1 MRKCPHCKQRSLVRI
16 HAMPNDD
23 KEYQLLTFECKDCL
37 EKSKIMEM
45 SGERGKEL
53 LNYEKAYWKMKD
65 LLDKFY

>member
-1 MRKCPHCKQRSLVRI
+1 
-16 HAMPNDD
+16 MPNDD

-65 LLDKFY
+65 LLDKYY